1 MTLSTLKHWTKLAL
15 RSEYRDY
22 YYSIQQELNRI
33 KNAPRYTHLSTNLL
47 GSTLTVIDGLSF
59 YYSYK
64 EIFEQQIYRFLTSRS
79 SPVIIDGGSNI
90 GLSIIFLK
98 QLYPNCKIT
107 AFEADPQVLECF
119 DLTSMDSVLAT
130 SR

>member
-59 YYSYK
+59 TIAIK
-64 EIFEQQIYRFLTSRS
+64 RFLNSKS
-79 SPVIIDGGSNI
+79 I
-90 GLSIIFLK
+90 GF
-98 QLYPNCKIT
+98 
-107 AFEADPQVLECF
+107 
-119 DLTSMDSVLAT
+119 
-130 SR
+130 